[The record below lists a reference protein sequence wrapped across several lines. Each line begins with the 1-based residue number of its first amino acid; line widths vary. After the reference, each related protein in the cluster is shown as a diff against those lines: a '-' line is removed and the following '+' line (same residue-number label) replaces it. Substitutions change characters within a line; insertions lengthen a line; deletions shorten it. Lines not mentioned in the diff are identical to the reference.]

1 MVTTRWQ
8 HAAQLATRF
17 PAARVEHD
25 RIFSRDG
32 ALVTSAG
39 VTAGIDLALALVSE
53 DHGAALSLACA
64 KRLVVVAQR
73 QGGQS
78 QFSPLLQPPGDP
90 TTPVGRV
97 QAHVMEHIG
106 EPFSVEQLAEIA
118 GVSLRSISRL
128 FMRELGITPH
138 EYVTGVRLD
147 QARQLLE
154 ATDLPLKVIAWQCGF
169 ATPEQMRSTFQRKL
183 GVSPLRYRESFG
195 AAGVQAAP

>member
-1 MVTTRWQ
+1 MVTTHWQ

-128 FMRELGITPH
+128 FMRELGITLH